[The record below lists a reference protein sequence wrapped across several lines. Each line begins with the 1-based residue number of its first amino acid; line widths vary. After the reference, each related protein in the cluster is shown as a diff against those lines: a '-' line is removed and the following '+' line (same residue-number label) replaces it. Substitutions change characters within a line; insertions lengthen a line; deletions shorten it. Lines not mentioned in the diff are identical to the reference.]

1 MSNPVAPSTAAP
13 DVRGLAAQVSSV
25 AYPEDPRYAALAMPW
40 NVSVASRPLAVIEA
54 ANAEDIARTLRFAA
68 AELLSVAV
76 QCTGHGAMD
85 DLDGALLVLTRGLS
99 ECVVHP
105 EERWARVGAGLTW
118 QPVLDAAGAHGLA
131 ALAGSSPGVGVVG
144 YTTGGGVGPLA
155 RTLGIAS
162 DRVRA
167 FDVVTGDGELR
178 RASVDEH
185 PDLFWGL
192 RGGKG
197 ALGVV
202 TAVEFDLL
210 PIREIYAGALYFD
223 GSHAGDLLAR
233 WADWSATLPPEATTS
248 IALMQ
253 LPSMP
258 GVPEPLADRLT
269 VAVRFAWTGDPD
281 VGRDVLA
288 AMRAVAPPL
297 IDGVGQIPYVALG
310 SIHSDPV
317 DPMPSSEHSG
327 LLASLPPA
335 AIETIL
341 RHAGPGSGSP
351 QLVVEIRQLGGAI
364 AAAGG
369 PPSAFPSRDA
379 AFSLFLVGLAV
390 PPLLDAVRGH
400 AAAMTAALEPWLTGA
415 TMPNFAPGS
424 SAERF
429 RRVYDEATLQRLASL
444 SRTYDPA
451 GVLLAGRGLAGK
463 G

>member
-1 MSNPVAPSTAAP
+1 MPDNVAPTAGRH
-13 DVRGLAAQVSSV
+13 DLRGLAALVSSV
-25 AYPEDPRYAALAMPW
+25 AFPDDPRYERLTVPW
-40 NVSVASRPLAVIEA
+40 NVAVPSRPLAVIEA
-54 ANAEDIARTLRFAA
+54 ADAGEISRTLAFASA
-68 AELLSVAV
+68 NGVPVAV

-85 DLDGALLVLTRGLS
+85 DLDGAVLVLTGGLT
-99 ECVVHP
+99 ECVVHA
-105 EERWARVGAGLTW
+105 EARSARVGAGLTW
-118 QPVLDAAGAHGLA
+118 QPVVDAAGAHGLA

-178 RASVDEH
+178 RVLADEY

-210 PIREIYAGALYFD
+210 PIREIYGGAVYFE
-223 GSHAGDLLAR
+223 GSYAADLLGR
-233 WADWSATLPPEATTS
+233 WADWCATLPPEATTS

-281 VGRDVLA
+281 AGRDVLA
-288 AMRAVAPPL
+288 PIRGIAPPL
-297 IDGVGQIPYVALG
+297 LDGVGQIPYPALG
-310 SIHSDPV
+310 SIHADPI
-317 DPMPSSEHSG
+317 DPMPSQEHG
-327 LLASLPPA
+327 ALLASLPPA
-335 AIETIL
+335 AIEAIL
-341 RHAGPGSGSP
+341 ALAGPGSGSP
-351 QLVVEIRQLGGAI
+351 QLMVEIRQLGGAI
-364 AAAGG
+364 AVADG

-390 PPLLDAVRGH
+390 PPLIDALKGH
-400 AAAMTAALEPWLTGA
+400 AATMADALEPWLTGWVH
-415 TMPNFAPGS
+415 PNFAPGS

-429 RRVYDEATLQRLASL
+429 RRVYDPATLQRLASL
-444 SRTYDPA
+444 SETYDPA
-451 GVLLAGRGLAGK
+451 GILVAGRGLRG
-463 G
+463 

>member
-1 MSNPVAPSTAAP
+1 MPDKVVPTADRP
-13 DVRGLAAQVSSV
+13 DLRGLIPLVSSI
-25 AYPEDPRYAALAMPW
+25 AFPDGPRYGQLAAPW
-40 NVSVASRPLAVIEA
+40 NVSVPSRPLAVIEA
-54 ANAEDIARTLRFAA
+54 ADAAEIARTLEFATA
-68 AELLSVAV
+68 NGVPVAV

-85 DLDGALLVLTRGLS
+85 DLEGALLVLTGGLA

-105 EERWARVGAGLTW
+105 ETRWVRVGAGLTW

-167 FDVVTGDGELR
+167 FEVVTGDGELR
-178 RASVDEH
+178 RASADEH

-210 PIREIYAGALYFD
+210 PIREIYGGALYFD
-223 GSHAGDLLAR
+223 GGHAADLLAL
-233 WADWSATLPPEATTS
+233 WADWCAVLPPEATTS
-248 IALMQ
+248 IAFMQ

-281 VGRDVLA
+281 AGRDVLA
-288 AMRAVAPPL
+288 PIRGFASPL
-297 IDGVGQIPYVALG
+297 IDGVGQIPYPALG
-310 SIHSDPV
+310 SIHADPV
-317 DPMPSSEHSG
+317 DPMPSHEHGG
-327 LLASLPPA
+327 LLGSLPPG
-335 AIETIL
+335 AIEAIL
-341 RHAGPGSGSP
+341 GMAGPGSGSP

-364 AAAGG
+364 AAPDA
-369 PPSAFPSRDA
+369 PSSAFPSRDA

-390 PPLLDAVRGH
+390 PPLIDAVRGH
-400 AAAMTAALEPWLTGA
+400 AAAVTAALEPWLTGMV
-415 TMPNFAPGS
+415 MPNFAPGS

-429 RRVYDEATLQRLASL
+429 RRVYDPATLQRLASL
-444 SRTYDPA
+444 SHTYDPA
-451 GVLLAGRGLAGK
+451 GILVAGRGLRG
-463 G
+463 

>member
-1 MSNPVAPSTAAP
+1 MSNHVAPSAGSP
-13 DVRGLAAQVSSV
+13 DLRGLAAQVSSV
-25 AYPEDPRYAALAMPW
+25 AFPEDPRYAALAMPW

-54 ANAEDIARTLRFAA
+54 VDAGDIARTLRFAA
-68 AELLSVAV
+68 ARGIPVAV

-85 DLDGALLVLTRGLS
+85 DLDGALLLLTRGMS

-105 EERWARVGAGLTW
+105 DARWVRVGAGLTW
-118 QPVLDAAGAHGLA
+118 QPVLDAVGAHGLA

-210 PIREIYAGALYFD
+210 PIQKIYAGALYFD
-223 GSHAGDLLAR
+223 GSHAADLLER
-233 WADWSATLPPEATTS
+233 WASWSATLPPEATTS

-288 AMRAVAPPL
+288 AMRGVASPL

-310 SIHSDPV
+310 SIHADPV

-335 AIETIL
+335 AIEAIL
-341 RHAGPGSGSP
+341 RLAGPGSGSP

-369 PPSAFPSRDA
+369 APSAFPSRDA

-390 PPLLDAVRGH
+390 PPLLDAVKGH
-400 AAAMTAALEPWLTGA
+400 AAAMIAALEPWLKGREL
-415 TMPNFAPGS
+415 PNFAPGG

-429 RRVYDEATLQRLASL
+429 RRVYDPATLQRLASL

-451 GVLLAGRGLAGK
+451 GILLAGRGLAG
-463 G
+463 

>member
-1 MSNPVAPSTAAP
+1 M
-13 DVRGLAAQVSSV
+13 
-25 AYPEDPRYAALAMPW
+25 
-40 NVSVASRPLAVIEA
+40 
-54 ANAEDIARTLRFAA
+54 
-68 AELLSVAV
+68 
-76 QCTGHGAMD
+76 
-85 DLDGALLVLTRGLS
+85 
-99 ECVVHP
+99 HP

-118 QPVLDAAGAHGLA
+118 QPVLDAAGAYGLA

-178 RASVDEH
+178 RASVDQH

-210 PIREIYAGALYFD
+210 PIQEIYAGALYFD

-269 VAVRFAWTGDPD
+269 VAVRFAWTGDPG

-310 SIHSDPV
+310 SIHADPSRS
-317 DPMPSSEHSG
+317 PC
-327 LLASLPPA
+327 PPA
-335 AIETIL
+335 STAACSPPC
-341 RHAGPGSGSP
+341 RRQRSRRSSGMPDRDPARRSWSWRSDSSAGRSSRPP
-351 QLVVEIRQLGGAI
+351 
-364 AAAGG
+364 GG
-369 PPSAFPSRDA
+369 PPERVPQPRRRRSRC
-379 AFSLFLVGLAV
+379 SLVGLAV
-390 PPLLDAVRGH
+390 PPLVDAVRGH
-400 AAAMTAALEPWLTGA
+400 AAAMTAALEPWLTGGDHA
-415 TMPNFAPGS
+415 QLRAGQQRGAVPTGVRRGHAAAAGVALPNLRPG
-424 SAERF
+424 
-429 RRVYDEATLQRLASL
+429 RR
-444 SRTYDPA
+444 PA
-451 GVLLAGRGLAGK
+451 GGARPGGQGLVAAPFATRPASDLAT
-463 G
+463 

>member
-1 MSNPVAPSTAAP
+1 MSRSPAGPSP
-13 DVRGLAAQVSSV
+13 
-25 AYPEDPRYAALAMPW
+25 
-40 NVSVASRPLAVIEA
+40 VIEA
-54 ANAEDIARTLRFAA
+54 ADAADIARTLRFAA
-68 AELLSVAV
+68 AESLPVAV
-76 QCTGHGAMD
+76 QCTGHGAVD

-105 EERWARVGAGLTW
+105 EARWARVGAGLTW

-155 RTLGIAS
+155 RTLGLAS
-162 DRVRA
+162 TGCGHSTWSRA
-167 FDVVTGDGELR
+167 TASCAARPG
-178 RASVDEH
+178 RA
-185 PDLFWGL
+185 PGPLLGL

-210 PIREIYAGALYFD
+210 PIRGDLRRGAVLRRE
-223 GSHAGDLLAR
+223 SCGDLLGR

-281 VGRDVLA
+281 AGRDVLA

-297 IDGVGQIPYVALG
+297 IDGVGQILSGAR
-310 SIHSDPV
+310 V
-317 DPMPSSEHSG
+317 DPCRSRRSHA
-327 LLASLPPA
+327 LQRAQRPA
-335 AIETIL
+335 RVAAAGGD
-341 RHAGPGSGSP
+341 RGDPGHAGPGSGSP

-364 AAAGG
+364 AAARWTAERVPQPRRRVLAVHRRARRAAAARRREGARRGDDGG
-369 PPSAFPSRDA
+369 PGAVAHGRD
-379 AFSLFLVGLAV
+379 L
-390 PPLLDAVRGH
+390 
-400 AAAMTAALEPWLTGA
+400 
-415 TMPNFAPGS
+415 PNFAPGS
-424 SAERF
+424 GAGGSDGCTTRPPCSGW
-429 RRVYDEATLQRLASL
+429 RRSPETRPG
-444 SRTYDPA
+444 RGPA
-451 GVLLAGRGLAGK
+451 GGARPGGGLGRGPSGT
-463 G
+463 GP

>member
-1 MSNPVAPSTAAP
+1 
-13 DVRGLAAQVSSV
+13 
-25 AYPEDPRYAALAMPW
+25 
-40 NVSVASRPLAVIEA
+40 
-54 ANAEDIARTLRFAA
+54 
-68 AELLSVAV
+68 
-76 QCTGHGAMD
+76 
-85 DLDGALLVLTRGLS
+85 
-99 ECVVHP
+99 
-105 EERWARVGAGLTW
+105 
-118 QPVLDAAGAHGLA
+118 VLDALGAHGLA

-210 PIREIYAGALYFD
+210 PISEIYAGALYFD
-223 GSHAGDLLAR
+223 GSHAADLLER
-233 WADWSATLPPEATTS
+233 WADWSATLPSEATTS

-288 AMRAVAPPL
+288 AMRGVAPPL

-310 SIHSDPV
+310 SIHADPV

-335 AIETIL
+335 AIEAIL
-341 RHAGPGSGSP
+341 RLAGPGSGSP

-364 AAAGG
+364 AVAGG
-369 PPSAFPSRDA
+369 APSAFTSRDA
-379 AFSLFLVGLAV
+379 AFSLFIVGLAV
-390 PPLLDAVRGH
+390 PPLLDAVKGH
-400 AAAMTAALEPWLTGA
+400 AAAMTAALEPWLTGREL
-415 TMPNFAPGS
+415 PNFAPGGS
-424 SAERF
+424 PERF
-429 RRVYDEATLQRLASL
+429 RRVYDPVTLQRLASL

-451 GVLLAGRGLAGK
+451 GILLAGRGLAG
-463 G
+463 